1 MGQLA
6 VLALRVVLGMLLA
19 GAAVVQGMIVPLL
32 AADLEGLPPEV
43 AYLRIP
49 IVLIFFLGVVAAEV
63 VIVCVWRLVTM
74 VRRGTVFSPAAF
86 RYVHIVIGAFVA
98 AAVLVFALAAFL
110 ASANH
115 RVQEDFVAP
124 GIVLIICGVSV
135 GLLGVALI
143 VLVLR
148 MLLAQAIALDVEA
161 ERMRA
166 ELDGVI

>member
-6 VLALRVVLGMLLA
+6 VLTLRVVLGMLIA
-19 GAAVVQGMIVPLL
+19 GSAFVQVMIVPLL
-32 AADLEGLPPEV
+32 ATDLEGLRPEL

-49 IVLIFFLGVVAAEV
+49 IVLIFFLGLVTAEV
-63 VIVCVWRLVTM
+63 VMVCVWKLVTM

-86 RYVHIVIGAFVA
+86 RYVNIVIGAFVA
-98 AAVLVFALAAFL
+98 AAVLVFTLAAFL

-115 RVQEDFVAP
+115 RVPEDAVAP
-124 GIVLIICGVSV
+124 GIVLLVCGISV
-135 GLLGVALI
+135 GLLGIALI

-148 MLLAQAIALDVEA
+148 MLLAQAIARDAEA
-161 ERMRA
+161 EQMKA